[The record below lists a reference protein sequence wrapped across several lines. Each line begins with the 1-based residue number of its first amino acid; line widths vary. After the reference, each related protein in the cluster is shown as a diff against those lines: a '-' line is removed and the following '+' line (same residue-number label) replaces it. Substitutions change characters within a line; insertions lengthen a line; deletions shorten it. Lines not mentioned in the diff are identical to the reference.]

1 MQRKVIVMKRIRA
14 AGVITASLLMVG
26 VAAVGPAAADPPDIT
41 RYPLGETY
49 VFPDPV
55 NGYANR
61 CEFPVMF
68 QGFGKAMDI
77 AFPDGRYLGTAPGA
91 YATVTNLETGKSI
104 DLKMNGSVH
113 ISPATPVGTQG
124 HYVVVQRFTGPLV
137 DLWPG
142 QLTWYTGQ
150 TVIVAEYDESDS
162 FVDNE
167 ITYSRAP
174 LDVCAE
180 LAP

>member
-1 MQRKVIVMKRIRA
+1 MKRTRTAGLGKA
-14 AGVITASLLMVG
+14 AGLVAASLLVVG
-26 VAAVGPAAADPPDIT
+26 VAAVSPAAADPPDVT
-41 RYPLGETY
+41 RYLYDTTW

-68 QGFGKAMDI
+68 EGFGKGMDI
-77 AFPDGRYLGTAPGA
+77 VFPDGRYLGTAPGA
-91 YATVTNLETGKSI
+91 YGTVTNLETGKSI
-104 DLKMNGSVH
+104 DLKMNGSEKDA
-113 ISPATPVGTQG
+113 PPTPVGTQG
-124 HYVVVQRFTGPLV
+124 HYVVVMRFTGPLI
-137 DLWPG
+137 DLFPG

-150 TVIVAEYDESDS
+150 TVIVAEYDESDD
-162 FVDNE
+162 FVGSE

-174 LDVCAE
+174 LDVCAA

>member
-1 MQRKVIVMKRIRA
+1 MKRIRIAGLGKA
-14 AGVITASLLMVG
+14 AALVAASLLMAG

-61 CEFPVMF
+61 CDFPVMF

-104 DLKMNGSVH
+104 DLKMNGSAKFA
-113 ISPATPVGTQG
+113 PPTPVGTQG
-124 HYVVVQRFTGPLV
+124 HYVEVMRFTGPLI
-137 DLWPG
+137 DLFPG

-150 TVIVAEYDESDS
+150 TVIVVEYDESGELVDS
-162 FVDNE
+162 E

-174 LDVCAE
+174 LDVCAA
-180 LAP
+180 LAQ